1 MPPRSTPAPALAG
14 NLPDSARAWV
24 VAGAAFVSGFVVF
37 GVIYGFGVLIVP
49 MTADLDAG
57 TAGASALFSAA
68 GLAFYMIGP
77 IAGHLGDRFG
87 PRIMV
92 AFGAALLSLGLVTT
106 ALIDRL
112 WIGYLTYGLLV
123 GLGAAF
129 AYLPT
134 LAIVGGWFERHR
146 ATALGV
152 AAAGTGCGMM
162 VLPPLTAGL
171 IERIG
176 WRASVVAVG
185 IVCGILL
192 AGCAVAV
199 RAPPAQPAGAAKA
212 LIRSLLSPAFVM
224 MYLSWVLATI
234 ALFVAFIFLPPFAVD
249 LGASQTA
256 ASALLSVIGAMSIM
270 GRLGI
275 GMVSD
280 RLGIGGLFK
289 TAVFVMAVSYVVWL
303 LSTTYQGLLLF
314 AMILGLGYGV
324 RIALVPGMLIA
335 LFGLR
340 NLGTMLGVFF
350 TATGVASVL
359 GPIAAGVIVDLS
371 GGYEWGIVFALAM
384 AGIGFLAILPV
395 RIGPRD

>member
-37 GVIYGFGVLIVP
+37 GVIYSFGVLIVP

-112 WIGYLTYGLLV
+112 W
-123 GLGAAF
+123 
-129 AYLPT
+129 
-134 LAIVGGWFERHR
+134 
-146 ATALGV
+146 
-152 AAAGTGCGMM
+152 
-162 VLPPLTAGL
+162 
-171 IERIG
+171 IG

-275 GMVSD
+275 GLVSD
-280 RLGIGGLFK
+280 RLGIVGLFK

-314 AMILGLGYGV
+314 AVILGLGYGV

-371 GGYEWGIVFALAM
+371 GGYEWGIIFALAM

>member
-1 MPPRSTPAPALAG
+1 MPARSIPAATG
-14 NLPDSARAWV
+14 SLPDSARAWV
-24 VAGAAFVSGFVVF
+24 IAGAAFVTGFVVF
-37 GVIYGFGVLIVP
+37 GVIYSFGVLIGP
-49 MTADLDAG
+49 MTADLGAGSAG
-57 TAGASALFSAA
+57 TSALFSAA

-77 IAGHLGDRFG
+77 VAGHLGDRFG

-92 AFGAALLSLGLVTT
+92 AIGAALLGLGLVTT

-146 ATALGV
+146 GTALGV

-162 VLPPLTAGL
+162 VLPPLTAAL
-171 IERIG
+171 IERFG
-176 WRASVVAVG
+176 WRPSVAAVG
-185 IVCGILL
+185 IVCGLLL

-199 RAPPAQPAGAAKA
+199 RAPPVRPTGGTRA
-212 LIRSLLSPAFVM
+212 LIRSLLSPVFVM
-224 MYLSWVLATI
+224 MYMSWVLATI
-234 ALFVAFIFLPPFAVD
+234 ALFVAFIFLPPFAEG

-256 ASALLSVIGAMSIM
+256 ASALLSIVGGMSIL

-275 GMVSD
+275 GMASD
-280 RLGIGGLFK
+280 RLGIVGLFK
-289 TAVFVMAVSYVVWL
+289 AAVFVMAVSYVAWL
-303 LSTTYQGLLLF
+303 SSTTYQGLVWF
-314 AMILGLGYGV
+314 AVILGLGYGV

-335 LFGLR
+335 LFGLG

-359 GPIAAGVIVDLS
+359 GPIAAGVIVDIS
-371 GGYEWGIVFALAM
+371 GGYEWVIIFALAM
-384 AGIGFLAILPV
+384 AAIGFLAILPV
-395 RIGPRD
+395 RIGRPE